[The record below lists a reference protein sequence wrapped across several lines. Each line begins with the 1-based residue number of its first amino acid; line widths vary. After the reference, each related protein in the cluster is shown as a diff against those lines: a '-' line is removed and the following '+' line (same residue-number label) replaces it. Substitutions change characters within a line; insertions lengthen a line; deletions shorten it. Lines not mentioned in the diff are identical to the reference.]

1 MWARGLPRWDGLVG
15 TDSEWGRG
23 LAAAQGQ
30 ALNNDNTHHIQGLQS
45 LRGIAALVVLLHHS
59 LRIPSDAENAW
70 FVSEYLLNAHAAV
83 VLFFVLSGYVLSL
96 SLLKRNFTIEDVA
109 RFYVRR
115 GFRIY
120 PALWLGVLI
129 GAGYFLAFRDFP
141 RAGFSVWAGG
151 LYAPDQISA
160 VTAIKSFL
168 GVGTELLPPLWTIKN
183 ELVASV
189 LLPFMVIAMRQWWR
203 AVLLVSMLAV
213 VSFLATTSV
222 PLYLVQFALGA
233 VCAIYAVKVQEKIR
247 FNEPV
252 FWVAVIVLVFFRV
265 VGDWKY
271 HDPLPSLVEGLAAV
285 IVVMSVVSGGARFL
299 SQRFLVYLGDR
310 SYGLYLFHL
319 PIALGVGVVLEG
331 AAPMSGEM
339 AAWSIALATLAC
351 TLLVSHLSFDYVEK
365 PCIAMGRNI
374 SGKVGNVFRIFSR
387 ANMPR

>member
-1 MWARGLPRWDGLVG
+1 M
-15 TDSEWGRG
+15 
-23 LAAAQGQ
+23 
-30 ALNNDNTHHIQGLQS
+30 NNDNTHHIQGLQS

-96 SLLKRNFTIEDVA
+96 SLLKRDFSVGDVA
-109 RFYVRR
+109 TFYVRR

-129 GAGYFLAFRDFP
+129 GAGYFFVFQAVHRT
-141 RAGFSVWAGG
+141 GFSEWAGG
-151 LYAPDQISA
+151 LYTPDQISA

-189 LLPFMVIAMRQWWR
+189 LLPFMVVAMRRWWR
-203 AVLLVSMLAV
+203 AVLLVSVLAV

-233 VCAIYAVKVQEKIR
+233 ACAIYAVKVQKKIR
-247 FNEPV
+247 FGEPI
-252 FWVAVIVLVFFRV
+252 FWAAVIVLVFFRI
-265 VGDWKY
+265 VGDWEY

-285 IVVMSVVSGGARFL
+285 IVIMSVMSGGARFL

-319 PIALGVGVVLEG
+319 PIALGVGVVLK
-331 AAPMSGEM
+331 EM
-339 AAWSIALATLAC
+339 APSMHGEIVAWSIALTTLAC
-351 TLLVSHLSFDYVEK
+351 TALTSHLSFDYIEK
-365 PCIAMGRNI
+365 PCIAAGVKI
-374 SGKVGNVFRIFSR
+374 SGRAGQIFRISDR
-387 ANMPR
+387 ANTPQ